1 MKRTIIVIVDIIIWL
16 LLVLTIPFFILNT
29 FNGIQTSVVSSASN
43 ELIVVFQI
51 ILSILSFTVLLVV
64 KYFINKNEV
73 ITLSEIIKYQFKNK
87 KLRSILITSLLSII
101 LLVSVLLINQR
112 KLYYIPNHSSYSY
125 NKLSKDDDFLKVE
138 LKDNENTYV
147 GWLKNTYED
156 RPIIIYF
163 GGNGDSSAKFF
174 NNSLITENPI
184 FIEYNFIMLD
194 YPTYGLSKG
203 TLNEEN
209 NFKMAIL
216 TYEYVVEELGYTSDN
231 IHVIGYSLGS
241 GIATYLASKKAIKN
255 LVLIAPYSSF
265 IDVGNTMFPIFYG
278 PFKHLIKD
286 KYESVNYASDVESNV
301 LIVASKKDEVI
312 KFRLSKKLSN
322 SFSNVKFSEFQDLR
336 HNDFYDNYMVQFV
349 IGVFLISDE

>member
-1 MKRTIIVIVDIIIWL
+1 MKKAIIVIVDIIIWL
-16 LLVLTIPFFILNT
+16 LLVLTIPFFIINT
-29 FNGIQTSVVSSASN
+29 FNGVQSAVVSGSASN
-43 ELIVVFQI
+43 ELNLVFQV
-51 ILSILSFTVLLVV
+51 ILIVISITILLVV
-64 KYFINKNEV
+64 KSFINKNEF
-73 ITLSEIIKYQFKNK
+73 ITLTKVIKYQFKNK
-87 KLRSILITSLLSII
+87 KLRSIIVTTLLSII
-101 LLVSVLLINQR
+101 LLVSILLINQR
-112 KLYYIPNHSSYSY
+112 KLYYIPNHSHFSY
-125 NKLSKDDDFLKVE
+125 NKLKLDDNFQEVKLEDS
-138 LKDNENTYV
+138 NNTYV
-147 GWLKNTYED
+147 GWLKNTHVD

-174 NNSLITENPI
+174 INSLITENPI
-184 FIEYNFIMLD
+184 FIEYNFIMID

-203 TLNEEN
+203 VLNEEN
-209 NFKMAIL
+209 NFKMALL

-241 GIATYLASKKAIKN
+241 GVATYLASKKAIKN

-286 KYESVNYASDVESNV
+286 KYESVNYASDVESKV

-336 HNDFYDNYMVQFV
+336 HND
-349 IGVFLISDE
+349 